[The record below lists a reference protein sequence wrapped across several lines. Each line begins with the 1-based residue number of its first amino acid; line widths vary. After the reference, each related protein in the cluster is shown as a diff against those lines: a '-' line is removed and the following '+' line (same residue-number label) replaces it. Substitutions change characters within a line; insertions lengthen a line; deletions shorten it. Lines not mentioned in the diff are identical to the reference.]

1 MDRIIEELIVNEQRN
16 HELYSVALAQYL
28 AMKGIIDL
36 DEFSKYLDAYSHEY
50 IKRCYPELFS

>member
-1 MDRIIEELIVNEQRN
+1 MNNVI

-50 IKRCYPELFS
+50 IASAH

>member
-36 DEFSKYLDAYSHEY
+36 DSYSHEY
-50 IKRCYPELFS
+50 IKKCYPELFS

>member
-1 MDRIIEELIVNEQRN
+1 MNNVI